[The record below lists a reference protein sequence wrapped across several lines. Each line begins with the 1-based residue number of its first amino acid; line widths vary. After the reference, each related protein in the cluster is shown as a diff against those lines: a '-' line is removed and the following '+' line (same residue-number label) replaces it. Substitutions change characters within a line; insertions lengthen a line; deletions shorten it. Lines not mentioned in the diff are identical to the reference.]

1 MKKTRI
7 EAIETNETNETN
19 GRNGKSDWKKQL
31 VSGGVYIALAVTV
44 VAVTVSTIATTFSG
58 RDAAEGKKNAV
69 TLDGG
74 SRGDTAQS
82 PQTSD
87 SPKPLPSEEKKSS
100 RTDEK
105 TNPSDFTLDTPVS
118 DTAQGVEATVTHK
131 KEQIGEPP
139 SAKDETNREP
149 VTDTPEESIQNEP
162 DKSKPVSEEPADV
175 ILPIGYDGYLK
186 PCAGYISKDFSVDV
200 PVYSA
205 TMYDYRTHAGVDLAC
220 DPGSAVK
227 TAAGGSIEK
236 IYTDDMYGVTVVI
249 AHADGLE
256 SVYCGLSP
264 ALPVETYVGREVLAG
279 EVIAGVGDTALCE
292 SAEVSHLHFELRRD
306 GTAVDPHEYIEF

>member
-7 EAIETNETNETN
+7 ETD

-58 RDAAEGKKNAV
+58 SGTGRETKKGAVLDGNSKGGAAESSQESEHP
-69 TLDGG
+69 
-74 SRGDTAQS
+74 SRV
-82 PQTSD
+82 
-87 SPKPLPSEEKKSS
+87 PSEEKQSG
-100 RTDEK
+100 RTDGTTK
-105 TNPSDFTLDTPVS
+105 PSDFTLDTPVS
-118 DTAQGVEATVTHK
+118 DTAQGVDATVTHK
-131 KEQIGEPP
+131 KELTEDVLPSEREEPP
-139 SAKDETNREP
+139 KEP
-149 VTDTPEESIQNEP
+149 VTDTPKEASTDAP

-175 ILPIGYDGYLK
+175 ILPVGYDGYVK

-220 DPGSAVK
+220 EPGTTVK
-227 TAAGGSIEK
+227 ATAGGCIEK

-279 EVIAGVGDTALCE
+279 EAVAGVGDTALCE
-292 SAEVSHLHFELRRD
+292 SAEVSHLHFELRKD
-306 GTAVDPHEYIEF
+306 GKAVDPHEYIEF